1 MQRGAEMQE
10 TPTSEPLP
18 LLLQGQPGLPG
29 PPGLPVSITCNGFK
43 GPFVGRGICKRSH
56 EPNLSFCFRALA
68 SPDLL

>member
-1 MQRGAEMQE
+1 MQE
-10 TPTSEPLP
+10 TPASEPLL

-29 PPGLPVSITCNGFK
+29 PPGLPVSITCSGFK

-68 SPDLL
+68 LPDLL

>member
-1 MQRGAEMQE
+1 MQE
-10 TPTSEPLP
+10 TPASEPLP

-56 EPNLSFCFRALA
+56 EPNLS
-68 SPDLL
+68 